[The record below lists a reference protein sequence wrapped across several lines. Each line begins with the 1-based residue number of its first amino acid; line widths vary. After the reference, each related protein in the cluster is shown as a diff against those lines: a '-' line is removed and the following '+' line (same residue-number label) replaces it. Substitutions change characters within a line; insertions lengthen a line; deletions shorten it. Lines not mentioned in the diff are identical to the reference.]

1 METNTEKN
9 PENIISTAE
18 RLATAL
24 LRAKPITAYQQA
36 KARLDA
42 DLEALKLIKS
52 LSEAQVDLRMRQLRN
67 AVSQEDVDQL
77 RSLQRQIQSNQRIMD
92 FAQTQQEAMAYLSAV
107 NQEISQSLGVD
118 FASLAGPASC

>member
-1 METNTEKN
+1 METKTEKN
-9 PENIISTAE
+9 PENILIAAE
-18 RLATAL
+18 HLATAI

-36 KARLDA
+36 KAGLDA